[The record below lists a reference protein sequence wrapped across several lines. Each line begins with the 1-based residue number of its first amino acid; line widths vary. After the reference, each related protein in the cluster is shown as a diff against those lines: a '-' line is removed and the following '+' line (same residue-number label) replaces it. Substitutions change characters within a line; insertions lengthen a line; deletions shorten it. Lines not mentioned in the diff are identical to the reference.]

1 MRAGVG
7 AGEAVDGLGGAH
19 AGDVVQGPV
28 EGANRTESADD
39 HARAL
44 NEEEF
49 ALWDLEG
56 KGKRVSLRKAVGASS
71 FLSSL
76 D

>member
-1 MRAGVG
+1 VRAGVG

-28 EGANRTESADD
+28 EGANRTESAD

>member
-39 HARAL
+39 SCPRIERGRVCVVGSGGEREASK
-44 NEEEF
+44 F
-49 ALWDLEG
+49 K
-56 KGKRVSLRKAVGASS
+56 KGSWCIFFS
-71 FLSSL
+71 FFP
-76 D
+76 